1 MQRDDAL
8 ITVLLEKERE
18 FFRCMQESIPPQTQR
33 SDLRWLT
40 LAEEWKVIQE
50 QKKTLKEKED
60 SCRAALIGLT
70 ESGSSQGGGV
80 RVTQY
85 FRKGRIAYEKIP
97 VLQEMDLEL
106 YRQKVIE
113 AWKITIS

>member
-1 MQRDDAL
+1 
-8 ITVLLEKERE
+8 
-18 FFRCMQESIPPQTQR
+18 MQESIPPQTQR